1 MSLGTT
7 GTGASFPRL
16 NTALS
21 LALAAMLVAAPI
33 PAGSN
38 RPLFWV
44 LWGVV
49 VALLGSIYAVAMI
62 RTHALPRFALEQV
75 PVMRTLAATLI
86 IYLAVQLVP
95 FAPLLQAIGIPVSML
110 FGSIASPAISVA
122 PGMTALV
129 LLQWATY
136 MLFFYLALQVAVN
149 RERAH
154 WLLHAIFYII
164 SAHAAYAL
172 LALAQLG
179 DPMLIFEKWAYEGAA
194 TGTFVNKNSFATF
207 TAFGLVVGLSLM
219 LRDAEAR
226 LRRRDYDPRVGRVTN
241 WSAILINGVC
251 LLTLGAALIASQSRA
266 GLFAA
271 AIGCLAALLIFAARR
286 RSGERRG
293 IILLALLVLVT
304 GVGIVSLYGGGLLE
318 RVGSLDSS
326 VDIRTELYQQVVGLI
341 ADRPWIGFGAGT
353 FEAVFPYFH
362 RLPVSPDLV
371 WDKAHST
378 YLALWVE
385 MGVIAGTIP
394 LLIVAMMAWRLL
406 KAALERARDWTLPL
420 AGFSVIVVAAVH
432 SIVDFSLEIQANVL
446 IFLAIVAL
454 GLAGAFTPMKSAMQS
469 RREPRIGGW

>member
-1 MSLGTT
+1 MSLGSTR
-7 GTGASFPRL
+7 TGATLPRL

-21 LALAAMLVAAPI
+21 LALAALLVTAPI

-38 RPLFWV
+38 RPVFWV
-44 LWGVV
+44 LWGAV
-49 VALLGSIYAVAMI
+49 VAVMGSIYAVAMI
-62 RTHALPRFALEQV
+62 RSKSLPRFTLEQI
-75 PVMRTLAATLI
+75 PVLRTLSAI
-86 IYLAVQLVP
+86 IVIYLAAQLVP
-95 FAPLLQAIGIPVSML
+95 FAPLLQAIGLPVSAL

-179 DPMLIFEKWAYEGAA
+179 DPMLIFEKWAYAGAA

-207 TAFGLVVGLSLM
+207 VAFGLVTGLCLM

-226 LRRRDYDPRVGRVTN
+226 LRGRDNDPRVGRVTN

-251 LLTLGAALIASQSRA
+251 LLTLATALIASQSKA
-266 GLFAA
+266 GVFAA
-271 AIGCLAALLIFAARR
+271 AIGCLAALLVFAARR
-286 RSGERRG
+286 REGNRRG
-293 IILLALLVLVT
+293 AILIALLILVAGI
-304 GVGIVSLYGGGLLE
+304 GVVALYGGGLLE

-326 VDIRTELYQQVVGLI
+326 VDIRASLYQQTIGMILE
-341 ADRPWIGFGAGT
+341 RPWIGYGGGT

-378 YLALWVE
+378 YLALWAE
-385 MGVIAGTIP
+385 MGLIAGTIP
-394 LLIVAMMAWRLL
+394 LVIMAIIAWSLL
-406 KAALERARDWTLPL
+406 KTSLERSRDWTLPL
-420 AGFSVIVVAAVH
+420 AGFAVIVVAAVH
-432 SIVDFSLEIQANVL
+432 SIVDFSLEIEANVL

-454 GLAGAFTPMKSAMQS
+454 GLAGAFAPVKSAAQL
-469 RREPRIGGW
+469 RREPRMGGW